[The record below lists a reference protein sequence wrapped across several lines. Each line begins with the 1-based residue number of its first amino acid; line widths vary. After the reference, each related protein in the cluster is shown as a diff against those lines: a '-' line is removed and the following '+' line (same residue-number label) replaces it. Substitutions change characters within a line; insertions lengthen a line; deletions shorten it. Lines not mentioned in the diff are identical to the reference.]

1 MSNNYSILLCNDGK
15 NKSCIETKISNE
27 DINFIKSLNV
37 NWYLWHGEKEKKGKK
52 KKCTGGYIC
61 GTKNYQT
68 LYLHSLIM
76 NRIEEK
82 PNEKLSV
89 DHINWNKLDNRREN
103 LRWATQSEQNS
114 NRGKM
119 KRKNGARS
127 LPEGITQDMMR
138 KYVVYYN
145 ECYNKETNAYREFFK
160 VEKHPKLDK
169 IWISSKSVKI
179 DIKEKLKSAN
189 KIVDDLEKDV
199 YPTKENKITPKY
211 VTIKNIRGNDTLIF
225 DKKDNNGRYN
235 LRMKLKENYNLNEEL
250 EVFIK
255 EIENKYSIEL

>member
-1 MSNNYSILLCNDGK
+1 MSNYSILLCNDGK
-15 NKSCIETKISNE
+15 NKSCIKTKISNK
-27 DINFIKSLNV
+27 DINYIKSLNV
-37 NWYLWHGEKEKKGKK
+37 SWYLWKGSDKKG
-52 KKCTGGYIC
+52 GGYIC

-76 NRIEEK
+76 NRVQEK
-82 PNEKLSV
+82 PNEKVSI
-89 DHINWNKLDNRREN
+89 DHINCDKLDNRREN

-119 KRKNGARS
+119 KRQNGARS

-145 ECYNKETNAYREFFK
+145 ECYNKEKNSYREFFK

-169 IWISSKSVKI
+169 IWISSKSGKI

-189 KIVDDLEKDV
+189 KIVDDLEKNI
-199 YPTKENKITPKY
+199 YPTKENKLLPKY
-211 VTIKNIRGNDTLIF
+211 ITIKNIRGNNTLVF

-235 LRMKLKENYNLNEEL
+235 LRMKLKENYILNDEL
-250 EVFIK
+250 KNFKQMIR
-255 EIENKYSIEL
+255 NKYIDNEIIF

>member
-1 MSNNYSILLCNDGK
+1 MSNYSILLCNDGK
-15 NKSCIETKISNE
+15 NKSCIKTKISNE
-27 DINFIKSLNV
+27 DINYIKSLNV
-37 NWYLWHGEKEKKGKK
+37 NWYLWKGGNSNR
-52 KKCTGGYIC
+52 TPGGYIC

-76 NRIEEK
+76 NRVQEK
-82 PNEKLSV
+82 PNEKLSI
-89 DHINWNKLDNRREN
+89 DHINWDKLDNRREN

-114 NRGKM
+114 NRDKM

-145 ECYNKETNAYREFFK
+145 ECYNKEKNSYREFFK

-169 IWISSKSVKI
+169 IWISSKSGKI

-189 KIVDDLEKDV
+189 KIVDDLEKNI
-199 YPTKENKITPKY
+199 YPTKENKLLPKY
-211 VTIKNIRGNDTLIF
+211 ITIKNIRGNDTLVF

-235 LRMKLKENYNLNEEL
+235 LRMKLKENYILNDEL
-250 EVFIK
+250 KNFKQMIR
-255 EIENKYSIEL
+255 NKYIDDEIIF